1 MISPDDTATG
11 RRSGPALPVVERPGW
26 RIAQRLCVIG
36 LAAIGLGFLAFPEA
50 TATLFWWALVPA
62 LPVLFLLHPSIW
74 RNVCPLATLSMGR
87 EPETAAAG
95 ASAKPSPWA
104 GAAGVLPFFLLVAWR
119 GTGLEARPMEA
130 GGLLLGI
137 TVFALFTG
145 RRGTRRDGFCNR
157 FCPLLPIE
165 RVYGQRPLIEVN
177 DTRCPSCTLCTPRGC
192 LDLSA
197 TAAIPQLL
205 GTRRKGSEW
214 LLTPFGAFAAAL
226 PGFIIAYFVA
236 TPAEPDGVLRF
247 AGTLALGLMASWT
260 LAAVLVRLTGL
271 RWSVTLPTLGALSAG
286 LYYGFAAPRAAVA
299 WGWAPG
305 VGVALQVVFV
315 LFVLN
320 WWRAALRSVTGSRA
334 RA

>member
-1 MISPDDTATG
+1 MIGPDDTTTG
-11 RRSGPALPVVERPGW
+11 RRPARALPVVDRPTW
-26 RIAQRLCVIG
+26 EIARRLCVVG
-36 LAAIGLGFLAFPEA
+36 LAAFGLGFLAFPEA

-87 EPETAAAG
+87 EPEAAAAG
-95 ASAKPSPWA
+95 AAARPSPWA
-104 GAAGVLPFFLLVAWR
+104 GAAGVLPFLVLVAWR

-130 GGLLLGI
+130 GGLLLGL
-137 TVFALFTG
+137 TVFAVFTG

-165 RVYGQRPLIEVN
+165 RAYGQRPLVAVH

-197 TAAIPQLL
+197 TAAVPQLL
-205 GTRRKGSEW
+205 GPRRQGSEW

-226 PGFIIAYFVA
+226 PGFIVAYFLT
-236 TPAEPDGVLRF
+236 TPSEPEGILRL

-260 LAAVLVRLTGL
+260 LAVVFVWLTRP
-271 RWSVTLPTLGALSAG
+271 RWSAALPTLGALSAG
-286 LYYGFAAPRAAVA
+286 LYYGFAAPSAAVA
-299 WGWAPG
+299 WGWAPE
-305 VGVALQVVFV
+305 VGVVLQVALV
-315 LFVLN
+315 LFVLT
-320 WWRAALRSVTGSRA
+320 WWRGALRSVTGSRA